1 MIVLLAVVSAVE
13 VLAFVGTL
21 VAFLRRIIS
30 TLERIGGHP
39 NSYLARITFGVRA
52 IEKETS
58 HLEPQV
64 TQLNYNLVGLASKL
78 NAVDDHLV
86 STAQALA
93 NK

>member
-1 MIVLLAVVSAVE
+1 MAVLLAIVTTVE

-30 TLERIGGHP
+30 ILERVGGQP
-39 NSYLARITFGVRA
+39 TSYLARISFGVRA

-64 TQLNYNLVGLASKL
+64 TDLNYNLVGLASKL
-78 NAVDDHLV
+78 SAVDSHLAPTV
-86 STAQALA
+86 RALA
-93 NK
+93 NE